1 MSCYI
6 KESVTGVNYH
16 GSTARFTDKSLNV
29 NERERLY
36 KIWWKD
42 QIALYGTKVS
52 YFVRNFALSAADTFY
67 GENTIDG
74 FKPSTSLIMAIN
86 LNDQSITY
94 SKFGIQS
101 EDDLEAFID
110 ITTYSETLSSRY
122 DSLEVIEPKAG
133 DVFQLTELGNDAL
146 GGGAQRPN
154 GREGK
159 YFEITERVEESVSSN
174 INQLQGH
181 YLYRIKARR
190 YDFTYTDNDVEEAVS
205 EQVTNDALSGKT
217 TDNAQSYIDDID
229 VEQLSYFDYG
239 SNDDVYGDYS

>member
-16 GSTARFTDKSLNV
+16 SSTARFTDKSLNL
-29 NERERLY
+29 NERDRLY

-52 YFVRNFALSAADTFY
+52 YFVRNFDLSAADTFY

-74 FKPSTSLIMAIN
+74 FKPATSMVMAIN
-86 LNDQSITY
+86 LNDTSITY

-101 EDDLEAFID
+101 DDDLEAFID
-110 ITTYSETLSSRY
+110 ITTYKETLSSQY
-122 DSLEVIEPKAG
+122 LSSDVIEPKAG
-133 DVFQLTELGNDAL
+133 DVFQLIELGDD
-146 GGGAQRPN
+146 RPGN
-154 GREGK
+154 RNGK
-159 YFEITERVEESVSSN
+159 YFEITERIDESVASN

-181 YLYRIKARR
+181 YLFKIKARR

-205 EQVTNDALSGKT
+205 EQVTNDTLSGKT
-217 TDNAQSYIDDID
+217 TDDAQSYIDDID
-229 VEQLSYFDYG
+229 TAQLSYFDYG